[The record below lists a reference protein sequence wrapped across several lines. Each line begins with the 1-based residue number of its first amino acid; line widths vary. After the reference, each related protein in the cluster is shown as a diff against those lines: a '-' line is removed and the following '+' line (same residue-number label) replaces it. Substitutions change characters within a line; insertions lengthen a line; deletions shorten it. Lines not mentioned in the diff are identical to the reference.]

1 MLCVS
6 TEDHFQPLCL
16 LQKFSHCTRGGA
28 DVTFGLALGL
38 EVRGREGRGERRVGK
53 GRRGER
59 RRAGQEGEEREGAR
73 RGGEERGKK
82 GRRGGAREVYVVC
95 INYLLRPTEPT
106 CVCEAD
112 TKLGSADHTAM
123 VYLQCVVCVCVCHRS
138 QFKLGCLCVYCMCVC
153 VCHRSPLQV
162 GAFVCVLCYVCAAQI
177 AAL

>member
-1 MLCVS
+1 MVCVS

-38 EVRGREGRGERRVGK
+38 QGRGREGRGERRVGK

-82 GRRGGAREVYVVC
+82 GRRELYVVC
-95 INYLLRPTEPT
+95 IK
-106 CVCEAD
+106 V
-112 TKLGSADHTAM
+112 
-123 VYLQCVVCVCVCHRS
+123 LQECRKEKKEC
-138 QFKLGCLCVYCMCVC
+138 KK
-153 VCHRSPLQV
+153 
-162 GAFVCVLCYVCAAQI
+162 
-177 AAL
+177 